1 MLVCPKCRQPLTKNG
16 KTYQCEANHS
26 YDIAKKG
33 YVNLVLGNQKISGDS
48 KEMVDARTLFLSQ
61 GYYQVLADKLIQIL
75 DELNIKTLVDAGCGE
90 GYYTR
95 QLQKADRQIIAFDL
109 SKPALNTAAKM
120 DHDSI
125 YAISSIF
132 DMPIADE
139 STECVMN
146 IFAPTPVEEIQRI
159 LKTGGTLI
167 KVGPA
172 AKHLHGLKA
181 VLYEEVYDNEE
192 ENNELSGL
200 KFIQRYNVSDIIK
213 ITDNA
218 VIKALF
224 MMTPYYWKTSQ
235 EAAAR
240 LNDLTELTT
249 EIDFLIDVYSK

>member
-16 KTYQCEANHS
+16 KTYRCEANHS

-90 GYYTR
+90 GYYTK
-95 QLQKADRQIIAFDL
+95 QFQKADRQIIAFDL

-120 DHDSI
+120 DRDSI

-213 ITDNA
+213 ITDND

>member
-1 MLVCPKCRQPLTKNG
+1 MLVCPKCRQPLIKNG
-16 KTYQCEANHS
+16 KTYQCEANHC

-75 DELNIKTLVDAGCGE
+75 DELNVKTLVDAGCGE

-95 QLQKADRQIIAFDL
+95 QFQKADRQIVAFDL

-139 STECVMN
+139 STDCVMN

-167 KVGPA
+167 KVEPA

-192 ENNELSGL
+192 ETNELSGL
-200 KFIQRYNVSDIIK
+200 KFIQRYNVSNTVRIA
-213 ITDNA
+213 DNA

-240 LNDLTELTT
+240 LNELTELTT

>member
-16 KTYQCEANHS
+16 KTYRCEANHS

-61 GYYQVLADKLIQIL
+61 GYYQVLADKLIQVL
-75 DELNIKTLVDAGCGE
+75 DEYDPKTLVDAGCGE

-95 QLQKADRQIIAFDL
+95 QFKKADRQIIAFDL

-192 ENNELSGL
+192 ETNEIKGL
-200 KFIQRYNVSDIIK
+200 NFIQRITVSDLIK

-218 VIKALF
+218 VIRALF

>member
-1 MLVCPKCRQPLTKNG
+1 MLVCPKCRQPLRKEG
-16 KTYQCEANHS
+16 KTYQCDACHS

-33 YVNLVLGNQKISGDS
+33 YVNLVLGNQKVSGDS

-61 GYYQVLADKLIQIL
+61 GYYQVLADKLVEIL
-75 DELNIKTLVDAGCGE
+75 DELKPEVLVDAGCGE

-95 QLQKADRQIIAFDL
+95 QFHDTDRQIIAFDL

-120 DHDSI
+120 DADSI
-125 YAISSIF
+125 YAITSIF

-139 STECVMN
+139 STDCVMN
-146 IFAPTPVEEIQRI
+146 IFAPTPIEEVCRI

-167 KVGPA
+167 KVGPG
-172 AKHLHGLKA
+172 AKHLHELKA
-181 VLYEEVYDNEE
+181 VLYDEVYDNEE
-192 ENNELSGL
+192 ENIELSGL
-200 KFIQRYNVSDIIK
+200 KFIHRYTVSDTIK
-213 ITDNA
+213 ITNNS

-235 EAAAR
+235 EAASK
-240 LNDLTELTT
+240 LNEHTELKT

>member
-1 MLVCPKCRQPLTKNG
+1 MLVCPKCRQPLTKIDR
-16 KTYQCEANHS
+16 TYQCEAHHC

-61 GYYQVLADKLIQIL
+61 GYYQLLADKLIQIL
-75 DELNIKTLVDAGCGE
+75 DELNVETLVDAGCGE

-95 QLQKADRQIIAFDL
+95 QFQKAGRHIVAFDL

-139 STECVMN
+139 STDCVIN
-146 IFAPTPVEEIQRI
+146 IFAPTPVEEIHRI

-172 AKHLHGLKA
+172 AKHLFGLKA
-181 VLYEEVYDNEE
+181 KLYDEVYDNEE
-192 ENNELSGL
+192 ENHELSGL
-200 KFIQRYNVSDIIK
+200 KFIRRVTVSDTIK
-213 ITDNA
+213 ITNND

-235 EAAAR
+235 EASAR
-240 LNDLTELTT
+240 LNELTELTT

>member
-1 MLVCPKCRQPLTKNG
+1 MLVCPKCREPLIKIDR
-16 KTYQCEANHS
+16 TYQCPVHHS

-61 GYYQVLADKLIQIL
+61 GYYQVLADKLIQVL
-75 DELNIKTLVDAGCGE
+75 DEYDPKTLVDAGCGE

-95 QLQKADRQIIAFDL
+95 QFKKADRQILAFDL

-120 DHDSI
+120 DHDSV
-125 YAISSIF
+125 YAIASIF

-139 STECVMN
+139 SADCVMN

-192 ENNELSGL
+192 ETNEIEGL
-200 KFIQRYNVSDIIK
+200 NFIQRITVSDLIK

-218 VIKALF
+218 VIRALF

-235 EAAAR
+235 EASAR
-240 LNDLTELTT
+240 LNELSELTT